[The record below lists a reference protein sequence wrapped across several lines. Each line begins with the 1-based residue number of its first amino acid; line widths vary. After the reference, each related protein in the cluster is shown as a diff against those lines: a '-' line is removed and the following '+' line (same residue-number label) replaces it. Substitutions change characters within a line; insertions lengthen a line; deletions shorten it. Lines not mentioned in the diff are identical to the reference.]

1 VGFNFRA
8 RDLEPRSTARYF
20 GRIDKHGRLPRDDEY
35 YRDLQLDDPD
45 WNLPESRFEFR
56 GPMQLGFRQM
66 PVEWWPATPLYFVDY
81 RDEEA
86 RARLND
92 KVPLKVSLK
101 RARESLRKGAMDGF
115 EIDRIE
121 DVDTR
126 TIPRD
131 RLRLRLQTIGEAQ
144 GYWLDTGVIM
154 GR

>member
-1 VGFNFRA
+1 
-8 RDLEPRSTARYF
+8 
-20 GRIDKHGRLPRDDEY
+20 
-35 YRDLQLDDPD
+35 
-45 WNLPESRFEFR
+45 
-56 GPMQLGFRQM
+56 MQLGFRQM